1 MHVGIIGKAIEKG
14 LLELECVNIRD
25 YSKDR
30 HSKTD
35 DYPFGGGAGMVMTV
49 QPLHDC
55 VNAMD
60 PSREYKRIYMSPR
73 GATLSQSKVVEL
85 SKCDKLLFI
94 CGSYEGV
101 DERFITLDVDEE
113 LSIGDYVLTG
123 GELPCMVTVN
133 ALARY
138 VDGVL
143 GSEQSVEEES
153 FSNGLLEYP
162 QYTRPAVFEGLCV
175 PDVLLS
181 GNHQKV
187 DEWRKQR
194 QIEITRQR
202 RPDLYELVRPQIE
215 AEKQRKIRKKM
226 RKRGKTDEQ
235 TVD

>member
-194 QIEITRQR
+194 QIEITKER
-202 RPDLYELVRPQIE
+202 RPDLYEKIRPVLE
-215 AEKQRKIRKKM
+215 AEEAGRRKK
-226 RKRGKTDEQ
+226 RKKGGKTNE
-235 TVD
+235 